1 MDKYLRSAATLASEA
16 SKSAKRLT
24 QELVERSKEVGAPE
38 QFYDSSEAKLKEIR
52 ANLDSKFDKD
62 KIDGVKRLVAMM
74 SKGKN
79 VKSFFPDVVKLVASN
94 SFELRKL
101 VYIYL
106 LRYADQEPDLAL
118 LSINTFQKD
127 LADRNPLIRAMA
139 LRVMSSIRVQV
150 IVPIIM
156 LALKKATTDL
166 SPYVRKAAANAIPKC
181 YSLDPS
187 QQEYLIE
194 IIEILLN
201 DNSTLVLGSVIS
213 SMNKVC
219 PDRLDLIHKHYR
231 KLCRLLV
238 EADEW
243 SQIMILELLI
253 LYARTFFLRPPEDE
267 APNVEI
273 AVNSPFYP
281 DERNGRDTTHDVD
294 RAESLRPH
302 IDPDYQLLCR
312 SCAPLLS
319 SRNPSVVLTVAK
331 LYNHIG
337 TTSMCAAP
345 AKALVRLLSC
355 SREERYVVLLNIASM
370 AQERPFLF
378 KPFVRSFFIF
388 GGEPSFIR
396 DLKLEMLNLLS
407 DDDNLPMILRELKD
421 YVRSP
426 DSDLVLTTI
435 KILGRLS
442 CRIRTIAEESLSILM
457 LLVSSRDERIV
468 AESVIVIRTLLQLTS
483 VEQNTRVISQ
493 LSKSLDKITSP
504 QAKAS
509 ILWLIGQYCAAVPK
523 LAPDTLRKAAK
534 TFPTESEIVK
544 LQILTLAGKL
554 ACADSRDVCRVLLR
568 YVLELARYDASWDVR
583 DRARFIKFLL
593 FGSNDGA
600 EGAAADA
607 LLGEEGSEHF
617 LKSSLAKILLS
628 TKATAVAESAYAGR
642 IRYNLG
648 SLSHALN
655 RALPQYKSLPAWST
669 QVSPEAAVLRD
680 VEEIGERW
688 NRDRVVSAPVTLVS
702 GAAVKTKKRMVT
714 LDQFYDDEKSD
725 SAESSSEGSEDEE
738 GEEEVEEEEEEE
750 EGEEEQD
757 EDDDDDSGSEEA
769 DDDSEGDQVPLSRNV

>member
-16 SKSAKRLT
+16 GKSAKRLT
-24 QELVERSKEVGAPE
+24 QELVERSKEVSAPE

-219 PDRLDLIHKHYR
+219 PNRLDLIHKHYR

-253 LYARTFFLRPPEDE
+253 LYARTFFLRPPEEE
-267 APNVEI
+267 APNVAAAE
-273 AVNSPFYP
+273 NSPFYP
-281 DERNGRDTTHDVD
+281 DERNGRDAKPDLD
-294 RAESLRPH
+294 RAETLRNQ
-302 IDPDYQLLCR
+302 IDPDHQLLCR

-337 TTSMCAAP
+337 TASMCAAP
-345 AKALVRLLSC
+345 AKALVRLLNC

-426 DSDLVLTTI
+426 DSELVLTTI

-457 LLVSSRDERIV
+457 HLVSSRDERIV
-468 AESVIVIRTLLQLTS
+468 AGSVIVIRTLLQLTS

-544 LQILTLAGKL
+544 LQILTLAAKL
-554 ACADSRDVCRVLLR
+554 VCVDSRDVCRVLLR

-593 FGSNDGA
+593 LGSNDGGA
-600 EGAAADA
+600 GAGDPLGEGAD
-607 LLGEEGSEHF
+607 HF

-648 SLSHALN
+648 SLSHLLN
-655 RALPQYKSLPAWST
+655 RALPQYKSLPAWPT
-669 QVSPEAAVLRD
+669 EVSPEAAVLRD

-688 NRDRVVSAPVTLVS
+688 NRDRVVSAPVTLLS

-714 LDQFYDDEKSD
+714 LDQFYDDDDESD
-725 SAESSSEGSEDEE
+725 SAESSSSQGSEEE
-738 GEEEVEEEEEEE
+738 DEEEEEEE
-750 EGEEEQD
+750 DEEEED
-757 EDDDDDSGSEEA
+757 EEDDGDDSGSEGEDE
-769 DDDSEGDQVPLSRNV
+769 DDNEGDQQQPLAANV

>member
-1 MDKYLRSAATLASEA
+1 MADRSRASAMDKYLRSAATLASEA
-16 SKSAKRLT
+16 GKSAKRLT
-24 QELVERSKEVGAPE
+24 QELVERSKEVSAPE

-213 SMNKVC
+213 SMKKVC
-219 PDRLDLIHKHYR
+219 PDRLGLIHKHYR

-267 APNVEI
+267 APNVAAAE
-273 AVNSPFYP
+273 NSPFYP
-281 DERNGRDTTHDVD
+281 DERNGRDAKPDVD
-294 RAESLRPH
+294 RAETLRNQ
-302 IDPDYQLLCR
+302 IDPDHQLLCR

-345 AKALVRLLSC
+345 AKALVRLLNC

-388 GGEPSFIR
+388 GGEPSFVR

-426 DSDLVLTTI
+426 DSELVLTTI

-483 VEQNTRVISQ
+483 VEQNTRVIGQ

-544 LQILTLAGKL
+544 LQILTLAAKL
-554 ACADSRDVCRVLLR
+554 VCVDSRDVCRVLLR
-568 YVLELARYDASWDVR
+568 YVLELARFDASWDVR

-593 FGSNDGA
+593 LGSNDGA
-600 EGAAADA
+600 GATDALGEGAD
-607 LLGEEGSEHF
+607 HF

-648 SLSHALN
+648 SLSHLLN
-655 RALPQYKSLPAWST
+655 RALPQYKSLPAWPT
-669 QVSPEAAVLRD
+669 EVSPEAAVLRD

-688 NRDRVVSAPVTLVS
+688 NRDRVVSAPVTLLS

-714 LDQFYDDEKSD
+714 LDQFYDDESD
-725 SAESSSEGSEDEE
+725 SAESSSSEGS
-738 GEEEVEEEEEEE
+738 EEEEEEDE
-750 EGEEEQD
+750 DEEEEED
-757 EDDDDDSGSEEA
+757 EEDDDDDSGSEGE
-769 DDDSEGDQVPLSRNV
+769 DDNEGDQQPLAANV

>member
-1 MDKYLRSAATLASEA
+1 MDKYIRSAATLASEA
-16 SKSAKRLT
+16 GKSAKRLT
-24 QELVERSKEVGAPE
+24 QELVERSKEASAPE

-52 ANLDSKFDKD
+52 TNLDSKLMF
-62 KIDGVKRLVAMM
+62 
-74 SKGKN
+74 N
-79 VKSFFPDVVKLVASN
+79 VKGPKPCGNHAGLSSRRSDVVKLVASN

-139 LRVMSSIRVQV
+139 LRVMSSIR
-150 IVPIIM
+150 
-156 LALKKATTDL
+156 
-166 SPYVRKAAANAIPKC
+166 
-181 YSLDPS
+181 DPS
-187 QQEYLIE
+187 QQDYLIE
-194 IIEILLN
+194 IIETLLN

-253 LYARTFFLRPPEDE
+253 LYARTFFLRPQEDE
-267 APNVEI
+267 GTNI
-273 AVNSPFYP
+273 AVAGNASFYP
-281 DERNGRDTTHDVD
+281 EENGRKSGPDVD
-294 RAESLRPH
+294 RAEN
-302 IDPDYQLLCR
+302 IQNQMDPDHQLLCR

-331 LYNHIG
+331 LYHHIG
-337 TTSMCAAP
+337 TTAMCAAP
-345 AKALVRLLSC
+345 AKSLVRLLNC

-396 DLKLEMLNLLS
+396 DLKLEMLNLLA
-407 DDDNLPMILRELKD
+407 DETNLPMILRELKD

-457 LLVSSRDERIV
+457 HLVSSRDERVV
-468 AESVIVIRTLLQLTS
+468 AESVVVIRTLLQLTS
-483 VEQNTRVISQ
+483 VDQNTRIISQ

-504 QAKAS
+504 LAKAS

-523 LAPDTLRKAAK
+523 LAPDTLRKAAR
-534 TFPTESEIVK
+534 TFPNEAEIVK
-544 LQILTLAGKL
+544 LQVLTLAAKL
-554 ACADSRDVCRVLLR
+554 ACVDSRDVCRVLLR
-568 YVLELARYDASWDVR
+568 YVLELARYDVSWDVR

-593 FGSNDGA
+593 LGKNENANSVDGGG
-600 EGAAADA
+600 EPILKGA
-607 LLGEEGSEHF
+607 
-617 LKSSLAKILLS
+617 LAKILLS
-628 TKATAVAESAYAGR
+628 AKATAVAESPYAGR
-642 IRYNLG
+642 NRYNLG
-648 SLSHALN
+648 SLSHLLN
-655 RALPQYKSLPAWST
+655 RSLNQYKSLPGWPTS
-669 QVSPEAAVLRD
+669 VSPDAAALRD

-688 NRDRVVSAPVTLVS
+688 NRDRVISAAPITLLS
-702 GAAVKTKKRMVT
+702 GAVKTKKRMVT
-714 LDQFYDDEKSD
+714 LDQFYDESD
-725 SAESSSEGSEDEE
+725 SAESSSENEEDDED
-738 GEEEVEEEEEEE
+738 GED
-750 EGEEEQD
+750 GET
-757 EDDDDDSGSEEA
+757 EDDDDD
-769 DDDSEGDQVPLSRNV
+769 DDDYEEEDEQEGEGEEDEEDEEDDGADESDDGQAGDSAGHQVTHDSAKPLI